1 MTELKPIKLKE
12 LLRTAKDPATQRIVI
27 DEGLWFD
34 APLFEGVVKD
44 VDEALGERIIS
55 NWQVETDGTRL
66 IVSSNPPLQDLQECR
81 PSKIAHIDARTGK
94 ILVDR
99 VCDKTNSKSGDEE
112 WIDHCKYEPYKDWK
126 VRKWRLVD
134 RKMQLYISQ

>member
-1 MTELKPIKLKE
+1 MRLKAIMACG
-12 LLRTAKDPATQRIVI
+12 RDVY
-27 DEGLWFD
+27 FD
-34 APLFEGVVKD
+34 YQL
-44 VDEALGERIIS
+44 
-55 NWQVETDGTRL
+55 
-66 IVSSNPPLQDLQECR
+66 
-81 PSKIAHIDARTGK
+81 IDARTGK

>member
-1 MTELKPIKLKE
+1 MGHFVPRYEFSCLRNAISLVICEIPAFPFARMCELNTMKRERSSDGIETDKAE
-12 LLRTAKDPATQRIVI
+12 RTPAHSQGPATQRIVI

-34 APLFEGVVKD
+34 APLFEDVVKD

-81 PSKIAHIDARTGK
+81 PSKIAHMG
-94 ILVDR
+94 
-99 VCDKTNSKSGDEE
+99 
-112 WIDHCKYEPYKDWK
+112 
-126 VRKWRLVD
+126 
-134 RKMQLYISQ
+134 

>member
-1 MTELKPIKLKE
+1 MVVIKLK
-12 LLRTAKDPATQRIVI
+12 LKTIMACGRDVY
-27 DEGLWFD
+27 FD
-34 APLFEGVVKD
+34 YQL
-44 VDEALGERIIS
+44 
-55 NWQVETDGTRL
+55 
-66 IVSSNPPLQDLQECR
+66 
-81 PSKIAHIDARTGK
+81 IDARTGK